1 MEFNNFETEVTEFE
15 FNSFHRMP
23 SRNHGI
29 LQTRIARLL
38 DVAYENEYSILTAV
52 ELELT
57 SGRAVPDVAI
67 YPKMHIIDWDEDVI
81 RMPDAP
87 LTAIE
92 IISPRQAYMDLT
104 DKNKKIYFPAGVKST
119 WIVMPALKTI
129 YVYTSSSHHITFEKG
144 ILKDPATGIE
154 ISLDEIFK

>member
-67 YPKMHIIDWDEDVI
+67 YPSNPCTLV
-81 RMPDAP
+81 
-87 LTAIE
+87 
-92 IISPRQAYMDLT
+92 S
-104 DKNKKIYFPAGVKST
+104 VK
-119 WIVMPALKTI
+119 
-129 YVYTSSSHHITFEKG
+129 
-144 ILKDPATGIE
+144 
-154 ISLDEIFK
+154 